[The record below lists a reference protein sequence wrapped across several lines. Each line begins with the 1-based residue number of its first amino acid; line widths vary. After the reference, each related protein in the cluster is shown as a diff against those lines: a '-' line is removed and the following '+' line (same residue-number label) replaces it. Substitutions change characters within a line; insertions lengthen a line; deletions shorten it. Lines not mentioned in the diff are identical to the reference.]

1 MNFCYCQWLLL
12 PSVPNLTAFSPYRRY
27 VKVKHIMNQRVQ
39 TTRNT
44 VKSTSRKGRGE
55 WKKKKEEAKQA
66 TKKNNNEEKYDDDD
80 EYTQE
85 FIQ

>member
-1 MNFCYCQWLLL
+1 
-12 PSVPNLTAFSPYRRY
+12 
-27 VKVKHIMNQRVQ
+27 MNQRVQ

-44 VKSTSRKGRGE
+44 VKSTAEKGRGQ

-66 TKKNNNEEKYDDDD
+66 RKKNNNEEKHNDDDDDD
-80 EYTQE
+80 EYAQE